1 MAMKRNPNPQP
12 HNTLPPHPSPQAKLP
27 SYARISQ
34 DGVVLTIKVQPRA
47 SQNCVDGQYGD
58 ALKVRVSAPPVD
70 SAANEAVV
78 LLLSH
83 VFNCS
88 RNQIIMLRGHTSKTK
103 QVLIQRMDLHQ
114 LLLHLKKLPI

>member
-1 MAMKRNPNPQP
+1 M
-12 HNTLPPHPSPQAKLP
+12 
-27 SYARISQ
+27 
-34 DGVVLTIKVQPRA
+34 VLTIKVQPRA

-78 LLLSH
+78 LLLSN

-103 QVLIQRMDLHQ
+103 QVLIQRMDLHE